1 MDVGDDG
8 ITPPGETIMKR
19 SSIVALAFAALP
31 LLAEEPASKPEPAAE
46 PKPAQASQPAQ
57 PAAQPDSPLV
67 AAARR
72 TNRLGKKPANVI
84 TNSTLTK
91 SGSATAH
98 VTTTETQ
105 APLILPPP
113 LGEPRP
119 TPEMIAKAK
128 ADDQRKKDAAAQ
140 QKKQSDTAKWE
151 AKMKKAAERAEEG
164 MYDSEED
171 SDYGEGERDLQKAQS
186 EKPPQ
191 V

>member
-1 MDVGDDG
+1 
-8 ITPPGETIMKR
+8 MKR

-31 LLAEEPASKPEPAAE
+31 LLAEEPAKQPEPAA
-46 PKPAQASQPAQ
+46 KPAQASQPTE

-84 TNSTLTK
+84 TNATLTK
-91 SGSATAH
+91 AGSATAH

-113 LGEPRP
+113 LADPRP
-119 TPEMIAKAK
+119 TPEMVAKAR
-128 ADDQRKKDAAAQ
+128 AEEQRKKDAAAQ

-151 AKMKKAAERAEEG
+151 AKMKQAAERAEEG
-164 MYDSEED
+164 MYDAEED
-171 SDYGEGERDLQKAQS
+171 PDYGDGDRDLQKAQS

-191 V
+191 A